1 MAVYPSPSVR
11 EIHQHLAF
19 LGQQHSFGDD
29 MHPMIDQVISDLAGL
44 RHSRSL
50 SQQDLISI
58 QYYYG
63 RQFLENT
70 LQGMALLKPYGYA
83 GDFMMIDRIY
93 TGEPSGNPFYQS
105 WDHYFQQHAAPRAVR
120 NRKDYFKQWAG
131 DPVHRRPGLH
141 LLNVAS
147 GPARD
152 LAELFDQ
159 GLHPSGI
166 SCTCVEMDAHAVE
179 YAKKLLRPHLDKV
192 RFINRNIFRFDSEEQ
207 YDLIWSAGLFDYFDD
222 KAFVFIL
229 KKFRQWIKP
238 GGEIVV
244 GNFNQQH
251 NPTRDYMELLGEW
264 YLHHRSGPELISLA
278 LQAGFTEEQIRIGH
292 EPEKVNLF
300 LHCQANSKL

>member
-1 MAVYPSPSVR
+1 MTVKPTTAVTG
-11 EIHQHLAF
+11 IFQQLAQ
-19 LGQQHSFGDD
+19 LGTQKSFGEE
-29 MHPMIDQVISDLAGL
+29 MHPVIDQVISHLAGL
-44 RHSRSL
+44 KHSGL
-50 SQQDLISI
+50 LTQQDLVSI

-93 TGEPSGNPFYQS
+93 TGEPSANPFYQS
-105 WDHYFQQHAAPRAVR
+105 WDHYFQRHAAPRAVR
-120 NRKDYFKQWAG
+120 NRKEYFKEWAG
-131 DPVHRRPGLH
+131 EQVNRQPGLR

-152 LAELFDQ
+152 LAELYEEKLN
-159 GLHPSGI
+159 GAPMH
-166 SCTCVEMDAHAVE
+166 CTCVEMDAHAVD
-179 YAKKLLRPHLDKV
+179 YAKSLLQKHLDKV
-192 RFINRNIFRFDSEEQ
+192 SFINRNIFRFDSPEQ

-229 KKFRQWIKP
+229 KKFNNWIKP
-238 GGEIVV
+238 GGEIVI
-244 GNFNQQH
+244 GNFNQQY

-264 YLHHRSGPELISLA
+264 YLHHRSSQELVSLA
-278 LQAGFTEEQIRIGH
+278 IQAGFREEQISIRH

-300 LHCQANSKL
+300 LHCRSL